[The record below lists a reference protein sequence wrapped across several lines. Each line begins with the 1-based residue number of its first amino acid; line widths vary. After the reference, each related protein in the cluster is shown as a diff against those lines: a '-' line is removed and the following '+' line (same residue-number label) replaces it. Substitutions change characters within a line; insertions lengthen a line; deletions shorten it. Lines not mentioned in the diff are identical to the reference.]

1 MSANKKTSLAIGAFI
16 LGALLL
22 VFIALLFFSGG
33 RLFAQKERVIMYFD
47 GSVQGLQIG
56 APVKLKGVILG
67 EITDIQINFQNDDK
81 TVVNAVTADLAMQ
94 RINQKGASVGR
105 NFITQAIDNGL
116 RAQLNFQSLLTGLL
130 YVELDFYPD
139 TQPKLFKLQ
148 NSYPEIPTVATS
160 FEELSR
166 NFQELNLKELV
177 AGVNHLVAQVNQLVT
192 DGSLQKAVNSFT
204 QAADSVEQTS
214 DNFDAR
220 FDKTSAALQASLAR
234 ADKLLDNL
242 NQQTPQ
248 VMNSLNK
255 SLQQLNTSL
264 LSFDQAAQHLSHS
277 VSEDSPLINQLNHS
291 LEDISRAAQSFRS
304 LSETLEQQPEAILR
318 GRNIHKTDLDDTEE

>member
-1 MSANKKTSLAIGAFI
+1 MSSNKKTSLAIGAFI

-33 RLFAQKERVIMYFD
+33 RLFAQKERVVMYFD
-47 GSVQGLQIG
+47 GSVQGLQVG

-67 EITDIQINFQNDDK
+67 EITDIQINFQNDNK
-81 TVVNAVTADLAMQ
+81 TVVNAVTADLVMK
-94 RINQKGASVGR
+94 RINQKGTSVGR
-105 NFITQAIDNGL
+105 DFITQAIANGL

-139 TQPKLFKLQ
+139 SPPKLYQLQ
-148 NSYPEIPTVATS
+148 HSYPEIPTVATS

-177 AGVNHLVAQVNQLVT
+177 ASFNRLVTQVNQMVA
-192 DGSLQKAVNSFT
+192 DGSIQKAVSTFT
-204 QAADSVEQTS
+204 QAADSVEKTS

-220 FDKTSAALQASLAR
+220 FDKTSAALQASLTR
-234 ADKLLDNL
+234 ADQLLDNL
-242 NQQTPQ
+242 NQQTPK
-248 VMNSLNK
+248 VMASLNQ
-255 SLQQLNTSL
+255 SLQQLNASL
-264 LSFDQAAQHLSHS
+264 VSFDQAAQHLSSS

-291 LEDISRAAQSFRS
+291 LEDVSRAAQSFRS
-304 LSETLEQQPEAILR
+304 LSETLEQQPESILR
-318 GRNIHKTDLDDTEE
+318 GRNIHKNDLDDTEE